1 VCSIIGFVSSK
12 QASPSIVQGLR
23 RMEYRGYDSA
33 GIAVLEGK
41 KIHVRK
47 GVGKVA
53 EVNNM
58 LGMDELPGYVAVGHT
73 RWATHG
79 GVTEKNAHPHLS
91 SSGKLAIVHNG
102 IVDNYRVLKE
112 SLLKEGFSFRS
123 ETDSEVI
130 ANLLEKAFAET
141 RSIEESMMRV
151 VTQIDGKYAFVAI
164 FDDGTLAA
172 ARFHEPLIIGI
183 GENGYYVA
191 SDVLGFA
198 GVTDKVVYVDNGE
211 FAAIDSE
218 GISIFDFQGNPVP
231 HGVTRVAE
239 EFGVIG
245 KGKYVHFTLKE
256 IFEQPQTIAMA
267 AKLTESELKEVSR
280 LLTEASRVY
289 VMGCGTS
296 YHAALLGCRLLSE
309 YAQVNATPVLASEAK
324 FFPTKYDSK
333 TVLIALSQSGET
345 ADVLEAVEIGLEKGA
360 KVVSLVNVATSTL
373 ARISTLSIGLR
384 CGPEIGVAA
393 TKSFTSQ
400 LATFYA
406 IASHLSGGRVPSD
419 LGGVSKGISEL
430 LVKQTHLREVARRM
444 KGASDIYVLGT
455 GPHYCVA
462 LEGALKIK
470 ELAYVH
476 AEALPGGELKHGPL
490 ALLDPSVYVIVVN
503 PTDATYVDMLAS
515 AHEAKSRG
523 AKIIGISDK
532 PSDVYDEWVGLPKL
546 DPSLLPLVEV
556 VPFQALAYYL
566 AVERNADPDYP
577 RNLAKSVTVK

>member
-1 VCSIIGFVSSK
+1 
-12 QASPSIVQGLR
+12 
-23 RMEYRGYDSA
+23 MEYRGYDSA

-91 SSGKLAIVHNG
+91 GSGKLALVHNG
-102 IVDNYRVLKE
+102 IVDNYQVLKD

-123 ETDSEVI
+123 V
-130 ANLLEKAFAET
+130 
-141 RSIEESMMRV
+141 
-151 VTQIDGKYAFVAI
+151 
-164 FDDGTLAA
+164 
-172 ARFHEPLIIGI
+172 
-183 GENGYYVA
+183 
-191 SDVLGFA
+191 
-198 GVTDKVVYVDNGE
+198 
-211 FAAIDSE
+211 IDSE
-218 GISIFDFQGNPVP
+218 GISIFDFEGNPVP
-231 HGVTRVAE
+231 HSVTRVAE

-256 IFEQPQTIAMA
+256 IFEQPQTITIA

-280 LLTEASRVY
+280 LLTEASGVY

-309 YAQVNATPVLASEAK
+309 YTQVNATPVLASEAK
-324 FFPTKYDSK
+324 FFPAKYDSK

-345 ADVLEAVEIGLEKGA
+345 ADVLEAVEIGREKGA
-360 KVVSLVNVATSTL
+360 KVVSIVNVATSTL

-430 LVKQTHLREVARRM
+430 LLKQAHLREVARRM
-444 KGASDIYVLGT
+444 RGASDIYVLGT

-503 PTDATYVDMLAS
+503 PSDATYVDMLAS

-532 PSDVYDEWVGLPKL
+532 PSDVYDEWLGIPKL
-546 DPSLLPLVEV
+546 DPTLSPLVEV

>member
-1 VCSIIGFVSSK
+1 MCSIIGFVSCK
-12 QASPSIVQGLR
+12 RASPSIVQGLR

-47 GVGKVA
+47 GVGKVVD
-53 EVNNM
+53 VNNM
-58 LGMDELPGYVAVGHT
+58 LGMDELPGYIAVGHT

-79 GVTEKNAHPHLS
+79 GVTEKNAHPHVS
-91 SSGKLAIVHNG
+91 SSGRLALVHNG
-102 IVDNYRVLKE
+102 IVDNYRALKE
-112 SLLKEGFSFRS
+112 GLLKEGFTFKS

-151 VTQIDGKYAFVAI
+151 VTQIDGNYAFVAI
-164 FDDGTLAA
+164 FDDGRLAA

-198 GVTDKVVYVDNGE
+198 GVTDKVVYLDNGE
-211 FAAIDSE
+211 FSVIDSE
-218 GISIFDFQGNPVP
+218 GISIFDFAGSPVP
-231 HGVTRVAE
+231 HSVTRVAE

-256 IFEQPQTIAMA
+256 IFEQPQTIMMA
-267 AKLTESELKEVSR
+267 ARLTESELKEVSQ

-309 YAQVNATPVLASEAK
+309 YTQINATPVLASEAK
-324 FFPTKYDSK
+324 FLPAKYDSK

-345 ADVLEAVEIGLEKGA
+345 ADILEAVEIGREKGA
-360 KVVSLVNVATSTL
+360 KVVSIVNVTTSTL

-406 IASHLSGGRVPSD
+406 IASHLSRGRVPSD
-419 LGGVSKGISEL
+419 LTAVSKGVSEL
-430 LVKQTHLREVARRM
+430 LLKQTHLREVARRM
-444 KGASDIYVLGT
+444 KGASDIYILGT

-476 AEALPGGELKHGPL
+476 AEAIPGGELKHGPL

-515 AHEAKSRG
+515 AHEVKSRG
-523 AKIIGISDK
+523 ARIIGISDK
-532 PSDVYDEWVGLPKL
+532 PSDVYDEWLGIPKL
-546 DPSLLPLVEV
+546 DPTLSPLVEV

>member
-1 VCSIIGFVSSK
+1 
-12 QASPSIVQGLR
+12 
-23 RMEYRGYDSA
+23 MEYRGYDSA
-33 GIAVLEGK
+33 GIAVLEGN

-91 SSGKLAIVHNG
+91 SSGRLALVHNG

-130 ANLLEKAFAET
+130 ANLLEKAYAET

-151 VTQIDGKYAFVAI
+151 ATQIEGKYAFVAI
-164 FDDGTLAA
+164 FDNGRLAA

-198 GVTDKVVYVDNGE
+198 GVTDKVVYLDNGE
-211 FAAIDSE
+211 FAVIEGE

-231 HGVTRVAE
+231 HSVTRVAE

-256 IFEQPQTIAMA
+256 IFEQPLTITMA
-267 AKLTESELKEVSR
+267 AKLTESELKEVSQ

-289 VMGCGTS
+289 VTGCGTS
-296 YHAALLGCRLLSE
+296 YNAALLGCRLLSE
-309 YAQVNATPVLASEAK
+309 YTRVNATPMLASEAK
-324 FFPTKYDSK
+324 FFPAKYDGK
-333 TVLIALSQSGET
+333 TVMIALSQSGET
-345 ADVLEAVEIGLEKGA
+345 ADVLEAVEIGREKGA
-360 KVVSLVNVATSTL
+360 KVVSIVNVTTSTL

-393 TKSFTSQ
+393 TKSFTAQ

-406 IASHLSGGRVPSD
+406 IASHLSSGRVPSD
-419 LGGVSKGISEL
+419 LTGVSKGISEL

-444 KGASDIYVLGT
+444 KGASDIYILGT
-455 GPHYCVA
+455 GPHYFVA

-490 ALLDPSVYVIVVN
+490 ALLDPGVYVIVIN

-515 AHEAKSRG
+515 AHEVKSRG

-546 DPSLLPLVEV
+546 DPILSPIVEV

>member
-1 VCSIIGFVSSK
+1 MCSIIGFVSSK

-91 SSGKLAIVHNG
+91 GSGKLAIVHNG
-102 IVDNYRVLKE
+102 IVDNYQVLKE

-130 ANLLEKAFAET
+130 ANLLERAFAET

-151 VTQIDGKYAFVAI
+151 ATQIDGKYAFVAI
-164 FDDGTLAA
+164 FDDGRLAA

-198 GVTDKVVYVDNGE
+198 GVTDKVVYLDNGE
-211 FAAIDSE
+211 LAVIDSE
-218 GISIFDFQGNPVP
+218 GISILDFEGNPVP
-231 HGVTRVAE
+231 HSVTRIAE

-256 IFEQPQTIAMA
+256 IFEQPHTIAMA
-267 AKLTESELKEVSR
+267 AKLTESELREVSR
-280 LLTEASRVY
+280 LLTEASGVY

-309 YAQVNATPVLASEAK
+309 HTQVNATPVLASEAK
-324 FFPTKYDSK
+324 YFPAKYDSK

-345 ADVLEAVEIGLEKGA
+345 ADVLEAVEFAREKGA
-360 KVVSLVNVATSTL
+360 KVVSIVNVATSTL

-419 LGGVSKGISEL
+419 LG
-430 LVKQTHLREVARRM
+430 
-444 KGASDIYVLGT
+444 
-455 GPHYCVA
+455 
-462 LEGALKIK
+462 
-470 ELAYVH
+470 
-476 AEALPGGELKHGPL
+476 
-490 ALLDPSVYVIVVN
+490 
-503 PTDATYVDMLAS
+503 
-515 AHEAKSRG
+515 
-523 AKIIGISDK
+523 
-532 PSDVYDEWVGLPKL
+532 
-546 DPSLLPLVEV
+546 
-556 VPFQALAYYL
+556 
-566 AVERNADPDYP
+566 
-577 RNLAKSVTVK
+577 